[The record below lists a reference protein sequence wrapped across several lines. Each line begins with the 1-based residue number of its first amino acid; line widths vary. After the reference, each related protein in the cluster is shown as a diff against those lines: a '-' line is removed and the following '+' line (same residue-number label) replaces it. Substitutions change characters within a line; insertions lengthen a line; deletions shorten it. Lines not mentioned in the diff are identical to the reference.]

1 MEILNWI
8 DKNISEIKDG
18 FSYGKYFKD
27 SLLEKGIDVYF
38 LFNPLLGI
46 DLVLTENYDIKAI
59 HFYSGKESEANQF
72 SDKLPFDLN
81 FTLSRFEIRRI
92 LGFPGTSG
100 GGDFS
105 FLYGITPQWDKYF
118 CDGFNLH
125 LQFSEDESKIELI
138 TLDSQS
144 IEYN

>member
-8 DKNISEIKDG
+8 GENISEIKDSS
-18 FSYGKYFKD
+18 SYSRYFEA
-27 SLLEKGIDVYF
+27 SLLEKGIDVYM

-46 DLVLTENYDIKAI
+46 DLILTETYDIKAI
-59 HFYSGKESEANQF
+59 HFYSGKEPEVNQF
-72 SDKLPFDLN
+72 SDKLPFDLS
-81 FTLSRFEIRRI
+81 FTFSRFETRQI
-92 LGFPGTSG
+92 LGFPNTSG

-125 LQFSEDESKIELI
+125 LQFSEGESSIELI

-144 IEYN
+144 VE